1 MSLNKEYAA
10 AQNEAVKQL
19 VENSTYDKATNHA
32 TFDAS
37 KLELPEDITPESM
50 QAHVTYI
57 NQLSGQVEVATS
69 QIARDQFADNNKLT
83 TIDGTLDFGGFTV
96 NSQHH
101 LQQQVGDD
109 FIHGVSTTAIDYYHS
124 EEQTDW
130 LQEHRDSAA
139 SLAAKLFG

>member
-1 MSLNKEYAA
+1 MSLNQEYTE
-10 AQNEAVKQL
+10 AQNAAVKQL
-19 VENSTYDKATNHA
+19 VENSTFEKATNHA
-32 TFDAS
+32 VFDAS

-83 TIDGTLDFGGFTV
+83 TIDGTLDFGGFTI

-101 LQQQVGDD
+101 LKQQVGDD
-109 FIHGVSTTAIDYYHS
+109 FLHGISSTAIDYYHS

-130 LQEHRDSAA
+130 LQEHRDNAT

>member
-1 MSLNKEYAA
+1 MSLNQEYTE
-10 AQNEAVKQL
+10 AQNAAVKQL
-19 VENSTYDKATNHA
+19 VENSTFEKATNHA
-32 TFDAS
+32 VFDAS

-83 TIDGTLDFGGFTV
+83 TIDGTLDFGGFTI

-101 LQQQVGDD
+101 LKQQVGDD
-109 FIHGVSTTAIDYYHS
+109 FLHGISSTAIDYY
-124 EEQTDW
+124 
-130 LQEHRDSAA
+130 L
-139 SLAAKLFG
+139 SLIHI